1 MGKGPGGLASRFPE
15 APLRLNLVK
24 FTVCPTVWL
33 LASTRKS
40 CSPAMPL
47 LKLAAS
53 VQVFSPETFPRQALL
68 GSVGV

>member
-1 MGKGPGGLASRFPE
+1 MGKGPGGLVFRFPE

-53 VQVFSPETFPRQALL
+53 VQGTFPRQALL